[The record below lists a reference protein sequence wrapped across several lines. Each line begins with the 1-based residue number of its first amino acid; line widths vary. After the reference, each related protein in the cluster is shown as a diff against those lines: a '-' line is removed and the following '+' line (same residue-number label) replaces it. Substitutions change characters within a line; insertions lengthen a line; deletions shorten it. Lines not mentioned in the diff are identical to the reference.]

1 MKTSLQLVLLA
12 VLIVSPVK
20 TPRYELPMQT
30 YLAEDVTVFNYVT
43 FEWTDLPE
51 YTPIIVNWCKPAY
64 CQIHWG
70 APGLRDY
77 GYVFPSAIYWP

>member
-1 MKTSLQLVLLA
+1 MKTFLQLALVA
-12 VLIVSPVK
+12 VLIISPVR
-20 TPRYELPMQT
+20 PQLPMQT
-30 YLAEDVTVFNYVT
+30 YLAEDVTVFNYVN
-43 FEWTDLPE
+43 FEWTNLPE

-70 APGLRDY
+70 APGFHDY

>member
-1 MKTSLQLVLLA
+1 MKTILQLVLLA

>member
-1 MKTSLQLVLLA
+1 MKNILTFLLVVA
-12 VLIVSPVK
+12 MFISPVR
-20 TPRYELPMQT
+20 PQLPMQT
-30 YLAEDVTVFNYVT
+30 YLAEDVTVFNYVN